1 MAIAANT
8 TLDSLPLGKRELIFL
23 LALLMSLNAF
33 SIDAMLPALEDMA
46 RELGAADG
54 NDRQLVIAV
63 YMIAMGIGCLVPGS
77 FADRFGRR
85 PIILLA
91 LASFTVLSLVT
102 ALLTN
107 FEALLAVR
115 AINGVLGAGL
125 IVAPVAVVRDLY
137 EGDKMARQMSLIAAV
152 FITVPVVAP
161 SLGQAVLMVAGWRW
175 IFVLL
180 ASVAAI
186 AAVWVYFRLPE
197 TLSPANRQLIIIP
210 AIARNMHAALFNRQA
225 IGYVTGSMLLV
236 GSVFGYIN
244 SSQQLLQDYFGVGAA
259 FPLVFGGTA
268 AVMAV
273 SNILNSQ
280 IVERF
285 GARRVSHLGVIIFVA
300 VSAVQVWS
308 SYVHPGSLYW
318 FIPLMSINL
327 GLLGF
332 LGANFGSI
340 AMQPFAQTAG
350 AASSVQTFLR
360 MTGAGIVGALIG
372 QSFDGTSIPFAWSLL
387 ICSSTAL
394 MLVLFSE
401 RGKLFRRLN
410 KGPRHRAIP

>member
-1 MAIAANT
+1 M
-8 TLDSLPLGKRELIFL
+8 
-23 LALLMSLNAF
+23 
-33 SIDAMLPALEDMA
+33 
-46 RELGAADG
+46 
-54 NDRQLVIAV
+54 
-63 YMIAMGIGCLVPGS
+63 
-77 FADRFGRR
+77 
-85 PIILLA
+85 
-91 LASFTVLSLVT
+91 
-102 ALLTN
+102 
-107 FEALLAVR
+107 
-115 AINGVLGAGL
+115 
-125 IVAPVAVVRDLY
+125 
-137 EGDKMARQMSLIAAV
+137 
-152 FITVPVVAP
+152 
-161 SLGQAVLMVAGWRW
+161 
-175 IFVLL
+175 
-180 ASVAAI
+180 
-186 AAVWVYFRLPE
+186 
-197 TLSPANRQLIIIP
+197 
-210 AIARNMHAALFNRQA
+210 
-225 IGYVTGSMLLV
+225 
-236 GSVFGYIN
+236 
-244 SSQQLLQDYFGVGAA
+244 
-259 FPLVFGGTA
+259 
-268 AVMAV
+268 
-273 SNILNSQ
+273 
-280 IVERF
+280 
-285 GARRVSHLGVIIFVA
+285 A